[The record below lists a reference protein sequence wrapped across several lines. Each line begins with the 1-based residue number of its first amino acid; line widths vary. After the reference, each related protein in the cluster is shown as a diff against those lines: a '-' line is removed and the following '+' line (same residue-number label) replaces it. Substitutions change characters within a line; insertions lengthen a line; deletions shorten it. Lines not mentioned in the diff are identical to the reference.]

1 MTVEVGAAVMT
12 VGAAPRPI
20 TDPPAPDAA
29 SDGAPSVWFAAVAAA
44 VAAPTAGEALLCA
57 HQPDKMDGARS
68 PSAADAADEGT

>member
-1 MTVEVGAAVMT
+1 MTVEVGVAVMT

-44 VAAPTAGEALLCA
+44 VAAPTAGEALLA
-57 HQPDKMDGARS
+57 HQPDIRDGARS